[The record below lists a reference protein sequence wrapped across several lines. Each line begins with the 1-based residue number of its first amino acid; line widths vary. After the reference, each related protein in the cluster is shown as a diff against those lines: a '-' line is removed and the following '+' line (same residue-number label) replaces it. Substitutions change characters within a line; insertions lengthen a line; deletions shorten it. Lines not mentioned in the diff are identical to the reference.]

1 MQSYLAG
8 KSVIVTGGSSGFGL
22 ETARLLLAGG
32 ARVAICGRDSQRLQA
47 ARADLASDN
56 VLAQQADVTRSED
69 WRKLIDA
76 TLDKFGVLDVLVNNA
91 GAGIK
96 IAPVEQQEDES
107 IRQVL
112 DTNLTGVIMGSREAV
127 RVMKPHGKGLIV
139 NVTSGC
145 CYYSWPNWAIY
156 TAAKSGLVGFTRCL
170 CKEMLEWG
178 GRASLFIPGAAKT
191 NFCPAAGIDTA
202 WQEGYP
208 DGQDFARSIVHI
220 IDQPDHCVIDEVSIW
235 GTKQVHTMLNP
246 Y

>member
-1 MQSYLAG
+1 MPSYLAG
-8 KSVIVTGGSSGFGL
+8 KAVIVTGGSSGFGL
-22 ETARLLLAGG
+22 ETARFLLEGG
-32 ARVAICGRDSQRLQA
+32 ARVAICGRDAQRLQA
-47 ARADLASDN
+47 ARAELAHDN
-56 VLAQQADVTRSED
+56 LLAQQADVTRSED

-76 TLDKFGVLDVLVNNA
+76 TLNKFGVLDVLVNNA

-112 DTNLTGVIMGSREAV
+112 DVNLTGVIMGSREAV
-127 RVMKPHGKGLIV
+127 RVMKPRGKGLIV

-145 CYYSWPNWAIY
+145 CYYSWPNWAVY
-156 TAAKSGLVGFTRCL
+156 TAAKAGLVGFTRCL

-208 DGQDFARSIVHI
+208 DGKDFARSIIHI